1 MVTLRP
7 YRPDDL
13 AALYDICLVTGDGG
27 RDASS
32 LHNDGKLVGHIYSAP
47 YGVIEPARAIV
58 AEDDGGVAGYI
69 VGTFDTDAFAAKL
82 EREWWPAL
90 RAQYADP
97 ALDLTAA
104 DRERVATIMQPHQ
117 NPPDIVAEYPA
128 HVHMNLLP
136 RTRGQGVGLA
146 LLRRWVEQA
155 RAAGVPGIHLG
166 ASASNAGGIAFWQ
179 KGGFVPLRSDE
190 RTAWFGMKLETVDS
204 P

>member
-13 AALYDICLVTGDGG
+13 EALYDICLVTGNAGQ
-27 RDASS
+27 DASA

-47 YGVIEPARAIV
+47 YGVIEPAQAIV
-58 AEDDGGVAGYI
+58 AEDDEGVAGYI

-82 EREWWPAL
+82 ERDWWPAL

-97 ALDLTAA
+97 ALELTDA
-104 DRERVATIMQPHQ
+104 DRQRVAAIMRPHQ
-117 NPPDIVAEYPA
+117 DPPELVAEYPA
-128 HVHMNLLP
+128 HIHMNLRWRL
-136 RTRGQGVGLA
+136 RGQGVGMA

-155 RAAGVPGIHLG
+155 RAAGVKGIHLG

-179 KGGFVPLRSDE
+179 KGGFVPLQSNE
-190 RTAWFGMKLETVDS
+190 RTAWFGMRLATTDEK
-204 P
+204 